1 MEKRG
6 IVVVLIGLTVAA
18 CILRAADET
27 PMLKSLLPAEVAGWR
42 ADPAADKAFTR
53 DTIFTYMDG
62 AGELYLAYAF
72 RGLEVREYADGRG
85 GSIAV
90 ELYDMG
96 KPADAYGIFTQ
107 DRDGEAA
114 AVGREGLYGAGLLR
128 FWKGRFFVRI
138 LADRE
143 TEETKRIVLALAVRA
158 AARLADD
165 GGQPRLVA
173 ALPPAGLEAGTVRY
187 FHQQVSLNSHYYLAD
202 ENVLGLSADTEA
214 VLATYRLPQGKAM
227 LLLSKYIRAD
237 DARRAYLR
245 LCEGFFSEPC
255 RRKDELHIERL
266 ESGDSAGVKRNGS
279 FLVLVLEA
287 PDAAECERLLLAA
300 AKTIQEVFR

>member
-6 IVVVLIGLTVAA
+6 VVAILIGWAA
-18 CILRAADET
+18 VSCVLRAADET
-27 PMLKSLLPAEVAGWR
+27 PMLKRLLPAEVAGWR

-72 RGLEVREYADGRG
+72 RNVEVREYADGRG

-90 ELYDMG
+90 EVYDMG
-96 KPADAYGIFTQ
+96 KPADAYGIYTQ
-107 DRDGEAA
+107 DLDGEAA

-128 FWKGRFFVRI
+128 FWKGRYFVRI

-158 AARLADD
+158 AARLPDE
-165 GGQPRLVA
+165 GGRPRLVA
-173 ALPPAGLEAGTVRY
+173 ALPAAGLETGTVRY
-187 FHQQVSLNSHYYLAD
+187 FHRQVSLNSHYYLAD
-202 ENVLGLSADTEA
+202 ENVLGLGETTEA
-214 VLATYRLPQGKAM
+214 VLGTYRLPQGKAM
-227 LLLSKYIRAD
+227 LLLCKYARAD
-237 DARRAYLR
+237 EARRAYVR
-245 LCEGFFSEPC
+245 LCEDFFSEPC

-266 ESGDSAGVKRNGS
+266 ESGDSAGVKRNGP
-279 FLVLVLEA
+279 FLALVLEA
-287 PDAAECERLLLAA
+287 PDAAACEALVLAA
-300 AKTIQEVFR
+300 AKSIQEVFR